1 MDKILAAPVNF
12 WRWLNSKDPRP
23 GLNKDKIIRLL
34 VKAFLFAMVI
44 NFIVVGLAALKV
56 PYMNTF
62 WGQTLVML
70 LVYIPFLRW
79 FMIDMTPA
87 PARAKVAANTKDG
100 KKFKKTDKKRKFAG
114 VKGKGPRL
122 R

>member
-1 MDKILAAPVNF
+1 MDKILGAPLAF
-12 WRWLNSKDPRP
+12 WNWLNTKDPRP

-44 NFIVVGLAALKV
+44 NLVVVGLAALKV

-70 LVYIPFLRW
+70 VVYIPFLRW
-79 FMIDMTPA
+79 FMIEMTPA
-87 PARAKVAANTKDG
+87 PAAARKGTPTDS
-100 KKFKKTDKKRKFAG
+100 KKYKKADKKRKFAG